1 LKSCCF
7 LTGNAKPA
15 TGNLK
20 KVKCMSTNR
29 RYEKL
34 LEPGRIGSVKTRN
47 RIVKSGAGMLMWHE
61 DDVHMRPEV
70 LAFYEGIARGGV
82 GLLIVESPTIDYPRG
97 VRWKMRYRID
107 DDKYIQGLSELTAVI
122 HKHGCPTFMQMNH
135 DGPWQ
140 VKLPFEPEPMYEGE
154 PIGASPVSFEFEGDF
169 HAEKPHPLTVEEI
182 QEIVDKFASAAVR
195 ARKAGFDGVDI
206 NAASSHLL
214 HNFFSP
220 FWNKRTDS
228 YGGSIENRARFAMEV
243 IREIKKRAGN
253 DFPVSVI
260 INGVEMGQG
269 IGVPDSQCL
278 THADAREIAKCL
290 QAAGAD
296 ALQVRTHFLGY
307 HVGAYLTD
315 ALFYPEPPI
324 PIEAFPEA
332 YDASDL
338 GVGANV
344 PAAAGVKSA
353 VSIPVTVVG
362 RLDADIGER
371 ILREGKVDFIAMT
384 RRLLA
389 DPDYPK
395 KIAEGRLDEIQ
406 PCTGCDNC
414 LGSRRCR
421 INGLLGTPYNTIEE
435 APKKKKILVIGG
447 GPGGMSAARVS
458 AMRGHDVTLY
468 EKATALGGLLP
479 LAAIVKGSRPEDLS
493 LIIGY
498 FSRQLDR
505 LGVKVEL
512 GKEADLSIVDRI
524 KPDVVFLAA
533 GGTSTVP
540 KIPGIDTSI
549 VVSGAVLHQ
558 RLKLALKFFGPET
571 LRKLTKFY
579 MPMGKRVIVIGGAI
593 QGCELAEF
601 LAKRGRKVTVVETK
615 PMIGEGMVDALLSNL
630 LKWFQKH
637 GVTLISG
644 VKEYVGITDKGLTL
658 ITGDGKKQTI
668 EADSIVTALPLTPNN
683 DLLDSLKAKVPEVYA
698 IGDCRDPLLIAD
710 AIGTGVRT
718 AREV

>member
-1 LKSCCF
+1 MAP
-7 LTGNAKPA
+7 NP
-15 TGNLK
+15 
-20 KVKCMSTNR
+20 
-29 RYEKL
+29 RYEKI
-34 LEPGRIGSVKTRN
+34 LEPGRIGPVKTRN
-47 RIVKSGAGMLMWHE
+47 RMVKSGAGMLMWHQ
-61 DDVHMRPEV
+61 DDVHMRPDV

-97 VRWKMRYRID
+97 VRWKERYRID
-107 DDKYIQGLSELTAVI
+107 DDKYIPGLKELVDVI

-135 DGPWQ
+135 DGPWM
-140 VKLPFEPEPMYEGE
+140 VKLPFAPEPMYDGE
-154 PIGASPVSFEFEGDF
+154 PIGASDVSFDFEGDF
-169 HAEKPHPLTVEEI
+169 HSEKTHPLTVAEI
-182 QEIVDKFASAAVR
+182 EEIVDKFASAAVR

-214 HNFFSP
+214 HNFLSP
-220 FWNKRTDS
+220 FWNKRTDA
-228 YGGSIENRARFAMEV
+228 YGGSIENRARFTAEV
-243 IREIKKRAGN
+243 VREIKKRAGS

-260 INGVEMGQG
+260 INGVEIGQA

-278 THADAREIAKCL
+278 TNADAREIAKCI

-315 ALFYPEPPI
+315 SLFYPEPPI
-324 PIEAFPEA
+324 PIEAFPEC
-332 YDASDL
+332 YDASNF

-344 PAAAGVKSA
+344 PAAAAVKSA
-353 VSIPVTVVG
+353 VTIPVTVVG

-389 DPDYPK
+389 DPDYPR
-395 KIAEGRLDEIQ
+395 KIAEGRIDDIQ

-421 INGLLGTPYNTIEE
+421 INGLLGTPYNTIDR
-435 APKKKKILVIGG
+435 APKKKKVLVIGG

-458 AMRGHDVTLY
+458 AMRGHDVTLV
-468 EKATALGGLLP
+468 EKQTSLGGLLP
-479 LAAIVKGSRPEDLS
+479 LAAIVKGSRPEDLR
-493 LIIGY
+493 LIVDY
-498 FSRQLDR
+498 FKRQLDR

-512 GKEADLSIVDRI
+512 GKEADASLIDRV
-524 KPDVVFLAA
+524 KPDVVFLAT

-540 KIPGIDTSI
+540 KIPGIDKPI

-558 RLKLALKFFGPET
+558 RLKLALKFFGSDT

-579 MPMGKRVIVIGGAI
+579 MPMGRRVIVIGGGI

-601 LAKRGRKVTVVETK
+601 LTKRGRKVTVVETQN
-615 PMIGEGMVDALLSNL
+615 MIGEGMVDALLSNL
-630 LKWFQKH
+630 LKWFRKM
-637 GVTLISG
+637 GVTLIPG
-644 VKEYVGITDKGLTL
+644 VKEYVEITDRGLT
-658 ITGDGKKQTI
+658 IVTADGRTQTL
-668 EADSIVTALPLTPNN
+668 EADSIVTALPLTPN
-683 DLLDSLKAKVPEVYA
+683 DELLDRLKAKVPEVYA

-710 AIGTGVRT
+710 AIGTGLRT
-718 AREV
+718 ALEV